1 MLRDLLSN
9 RLFLGSFLVVFV
21 LFLVGLH
28 FWSQQVHRELRESEA
43 ETRRFIRQLEEEQAA
58 TVLSTE
64 KMEGES
70 QEEARFFLE
79 PENLEDAPNPKITD
93 ELSITADIEF
103 PLETEDE
110 MSVSETSE
118 EAAGESERS
127 PNTTE
132 IEETVQ
138 FINRQF
144 AIAAEFYYERLEIR
158 QRRRRVHLPNGL
170 SYYTWPPGDKERL
183 EEIQIEVYNALSPI
197 GDLVP
202 GAVEVELHQHPS
214 GVWGCRKYFFPHI
227 FEEVLGEVP
236 EGYYQFDAALVPF
249 VRPAIVR

>member
-21 LFLVGLH
+21 LLVGLH

-43 ETRRFIRQLEEEQAA
+43 ETQRFIQQLEEEQAA

-70 QEEARFFLE
+70 QEETRFFLE

-110 MSVSETSE
+110 MSVSETRE
-118 EAAGESERS
+118 EAAGESESS

-236 EGYYQFDAALVPF
+236 EGYYQFDAALDPF